1 MSFPIFLK
9 LIAWTG
15 WFTSVF
21 PEKNDCVAVQI
32 KSLKY
37 YYVTVIVS
45 FKMNTEC
52 LWDGWSIVV

>member
-1 MSFPIFLK
+1 MK
-9 LIAWTG
+9 NDCIA
-15 WFTSVF
+15 V
-21 PEKNDCVAVQI
+21 KNDCVAVQI

-52 LWDGWSIVV
+52 LWDG